1 MNKYQVLTAA
11 KCVSGRKKELLFIL
25 AEIKDG
31 MVGEDMK
38 GLSLGMQTGDGD
50 DGCKDKDANEDW
62 ESYNCCIKHSY
73 YSICHVNPKTTPS
86 PKE

>member
-1 MNKYQVLTAA
+1 MGTYFITQFTYSY
-11 KCVSGRKKELLFIL
+11 SGTKPRFLL

-62 ESYNCCIKHSY
+62 ESYNCCIKHSFY
-73 YSICHVNPKTTPS
+73 GICHVNPKTTPS